1 MTSTVNKPLTRAVKY
16 QQDPEWLKVLPL
28 IDTTSRELTQV
39 LKQVSVKFHQADVL
53 QWNKKYESAQEKT
66 VRKGRSYTELND
78 LIKGVILTD
87 NLQQAMAVVSFLLRL
102 PNCQIIKW
110 EAKTG
115 SETSP
120 YCGAL
125 HVDLR
130 LGHLTCEIQVMPK
143 ATWKV
148 KKAHNHYYK
157 TGRPM
162 EGADMWNGVQNF
174 TPQQLKLM
182 GV

>member
-28 IDTTSRELTQV
+28 IDATSRELTQV
-39 LKQVSVKFHQADVL
+39 LKQVSIKFPNADVL
-53 QWNKKYESAQEKT
+53 QWNKKYESAREK
-66 VRKGRSYTELND
+66 VIRKGRPYNQIND
-78 LIKGVILTD
+78 LVKGVILT
-87 NLQQAMAVVSFLLRL
+87 NTLQQSMAVVSFLLRHYDVV
-102 PNCQIIKW
+102 KW

-115 SETSP
+115 DNMNP

-125 HVDLR
+125 HVDL
-130 LGHLTCEIQVMPK
+130 LIGNLVCEIQVMPK
-143 ATWKV
+143 STWAV
-148 KKAHNHYYK
+148 KKQSNHYYK
-157 TGRPM
+157 TDRAQ
-162 EGADMWNGVQNF
+162 EGAHLWNVENF

>member
-1 MTSTVNKPLTRAVKY
+1 MTSTMINKPVTRAAKFKD
-16 QQDPEWLKVLPL
+16 DPEWLKVLPL
-28 IDTTSRELTQV
+28 IDKTYQELAGL
-39 LKQVSVKFHQADVL
+39 LKLISNKFPQADVL
-53 QWNKKYESAQEKT
+53 QRQKQYGSAREKT
-66 VRKGRSYTELND
+66 QRKGCSYSQIGD
-78 LIKGVILTD
+78 LVKGTILT
-87 NLQQAMAVVSFLLRL
+87 NTLQESMAAVSFLLRH
-102 PNCQIIKW
+102 CDVVKW
-110 EAKTG
+110 EAKVG

-130 LGHLTCEIQVMPK
+130 LGNLTCEIQVMPK
-143 ATWKV
+143 STWAV
-148 KKAHNHYYK
+148 KRAHNHYYK

-162 EGADMWNGVQNF
+162 EGAELWNDVQNF